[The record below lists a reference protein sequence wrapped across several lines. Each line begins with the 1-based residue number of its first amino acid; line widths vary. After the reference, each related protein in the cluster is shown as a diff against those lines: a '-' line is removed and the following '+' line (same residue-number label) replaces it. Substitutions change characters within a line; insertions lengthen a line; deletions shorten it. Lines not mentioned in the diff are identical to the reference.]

1 MDSMFWRA
9 GLRAVRACVAMTVV
23 AAGLSACDGPMH
35 PPPPME
41 LTVTSTDVTAATRGG
56 DSHFLI
62 TVTNPSSHEV
72 RDVEF
77 LEALDYAKTGFRSA
91 TCSARGGATCPD
103 LTPGP
108 WTTPVMPAGSS
119 LTFDVT
125 VAVYYTVTSTFE
137 NAFSVQSVRRTGSP
151 SATGHGTVV
160 ADARSGT
167 YRLYGSGGGLSNVT
181 LEMMG
186 NTLTLDDGETSPI
199 HKLDDGSYLS
209 SSGVRVGTGL
219 DVLIGQI
226 DAGGGREPFIAARRF
241 VTAAA
246 ELDGLSFNM
255 FASDFTGGGS
265 RQARAFAAW
274 FEGNTLTTCADSLLS
289 AENCPAASMH
299 HYDLTV
305 VDGIFT
311 GVDAI
316 HGDSQTFQVAK
327 SGSSFV
333 FLRAD
338 TGPDFHGLQVGIAV
352 QDRADQLG
360 AFGTNTRGDWGG
372 AYLSTT
378 DYLAAWTTMSST
390 TVDESASMS
399 PVAGANSGLLQGQ
412 RSSDSATIYAAFDTA
427 LAVVIA
433 NGELQ
438 LFSAVPPLP

>member
-1 MDSMFWRA
+1 MELVSWHALLSAARA
-9 GLRAVRACVAMTVV
+9 FVAVAVA
-23 AAGLSACDGPMH
+23 AAGLSACDGPTH
-35 PPPPME
+35 PPPRME
-41 LTVTSTDVTAATRGG
+41 LTVTSTDAPAAVRGE

-72 RDVEF
+72 RDVEL
-77 LEALDYAKTGFRSA
+77 LEFTDYAKTGFRSA

-119 LTFDVT
+119 LTFDVA
-125 VAVYYTVTSTFE
+125 VAVYFTVTSTFE
-137 NAFSVQSVRRTGSP
+137 NVFIVQSSRRLDSV
-151 SATGHGTVV
+151 SATGHGAVV

-167 YRLYGSGGGLSNVT
+167 YRIYGSGGGLSNAT

-209 SSGVRVGTGL
+209 SNGVRFGTGL

-226 DAGGGREPFIAARRF
+226 DADGGPEPFIAARRF

-255 FASDFTGGGS
+255 FASDFAGGGA
-265 RQARAFAAW
+265 RQTRAFAAW
-274 FEGNTLTTCADSLLS
+274 FEGNTLTTCTDSLLS
-289 AENCPAASMH
+289 AENCPAASLR

-316 HGDSQTFQVAK
+316 HGDSQKFQVAK
-327 SGSSFV
+327 SGSSLV

-352 QDRADQLG
+352 QGWAEELV
-360 AFGTNTRGDWGG
+360 AFGTNTRGDWGWVRIW
-372 AYLSTT
+372 ATN
-378 DYLAAWTTMSST
+378 YLANWTTASSA

-399 PVAGANSGLLQGQ
+399 PVPGANSGLSQGQ
-412 RSSDSATIYAAFDTA
+412 RSSDGATIYAAFDTA

-433 NGELQ
+433 DGELQ
-438 LFSAVPPLP
+438 LFSELPPLP